1 MSTGSTSDPRPWGV
15 DGTPPDLSLAGA
27 VTGADVATAAERLRG
42 VAHRTPVMTSR
53 RLDSLAG
60 ARVFCKFESF
70 QRIGAFKF
78 RGAYNAMSRLDDDA
92 RARGVITFSSGNHA
106 QAIALSAALLGV
118 RTKIVMPVDAPAI
131 KLAATKGYLEG
142 APSGS
147 EVIEFDPDE
156 QLREELGREIMARE
170 GLVLIPPY
178 DHPHVI
184 AGQGTA
190 ALELIEDVGALDELY
205 VCLGGGGLLSGSA
218 IAARALSPGC
228 RVVGVE
234 PELGDDGARSFR
246 DGVLR
251 TVKNPR
257 TIADG
262 ARTPYL
268 GRYTLAM
275 VLEHVAEVR
284 TVSDAELAWCV
295 RYVFETMKAV
305 VEPSGVLGLAGLLR
319 DRGAGLDPAR
329 RVGVIVSGGNIDAD
343 RFAEVLGLAGE
354 PGPTVPSGPRE

>member
-1 MSTGSTSDPRPWGV
+1 MAEIDTAEGHPGSPAWGV
-15 DGTPPDLSLAGA
+15 DGAPPDMSLAGA
-27 VTGADVATAAERLRG
+27 VTAADLTDAADRLRG
-42 VAHRTPVMTSR
+42 VAHRTPVLTSG
-53 RLDSLAG
+53 RLDALAG
-60 ARVFCKFESF
+60 ARIFCKFESF

-78 RGAYNAMSRLDDDA
+78 RGAYNAMSRLDEGQ
-92 RARGVITFSSGNHA
+92 RRRGVITFSSGNHA
-106 QAIALSAALLGV
+106 QAVALSAALLGV
-118 RTKIVMPVDAPAI
+118 RTKVVMPIDAPAI
-131 KLAATKGYLEG
+131 KLAATRGYLAD
-142 APSGS
+142 APEGS

-156 QLREELGREIMARE
+156 QVRERLGREIAERE

-190 ALELIEDVGALDELY
+190 ALELFEEVGPLDELH

-228 RVVGVE
+228 RVIGAE
-234 PELGDDGARSFR
+234 PELADDGARSFR

-251 TVKNPR
+251 TVQNPR

-275 VLEHVAEVR
+275 ILERVDEIR
-284 TVSDAELAWCV
+284 TVSEAELAWAMRFV
-295 RYVFETMKAV
+295 MQTMKAV
-305 VEPSGVLGLAGLLR
+305 VEPSGVLGLAGLLQERPGGR
-319 DRGAGLDPAR
+319 DPER
-329 RVGVIVSGGNIDAD
+329 RVGVVISGGNIDPEAI
-343 RFAEVLGLAGE
+343 AGVLELAG
-354 PGPTVPSGPRE
+354 GGRD

>member
-1 MSTGSTSDPRPWGV
+1 MTTETAPWGI
-15 DGTPPDLSLAGA
+15 DGTPPDMSLARA
-27 VTGADVATAAERLRG
+27 VTGADVADAAARLRG
-42 VAHRTPVMTSR
+42 VAHRTPVLTSR
-53 RLDSLAG
+53 RLDALAG
-60 ARVFCKFESF
+60 ARVLCKFESF

-78 RGAYNAMSRLDDDA
+78 RGAYNAMSRLDEDE
-92 RARGVITFSSGNHA
+92 RARGVITYSSGNHA
-106 QAIALSAALLGV
+106 QAVALSAALLGV

-142 APSGS
+142 APHGS

-156 QLREELGREIMARE
+156 QVREELGREIMRRE

-178 DHPHVI
+178 DHPDVI

-190 ALELIEDVGALDELY
+190 AMELIEDEGPLDELY
-205 VCLGGGGLLSGSA
+205 VCMGGGGLLSGSA
-218 IAARALSPGC
+218 IASKSLSPGC

-262 ARTPYL
+262 ARTAYL
-268 GRYTLAM
+268 GRYTLPM
-275 VLEHVAEVR
+275 VLEHVDEVL

-319 DRGAGLDPAR
+319 ERRGGGDPDR
-329 RVGVIVSGGNIDAD
+329 RVGVLVSGGDIDAD
-343 RFAEVLGLAGE
+343 RFASVLELAAGGVGGRGSGGE
-354 PGPTVPSGPRE
+354 